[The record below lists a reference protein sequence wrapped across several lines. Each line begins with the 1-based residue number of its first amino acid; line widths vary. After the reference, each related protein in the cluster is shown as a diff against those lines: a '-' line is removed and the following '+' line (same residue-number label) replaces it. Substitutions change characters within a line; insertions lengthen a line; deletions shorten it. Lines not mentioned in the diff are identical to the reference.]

1 MKRYGIRNKDLSQ
14 VLSLTD
20 RTISNK
26 LAGET
31 DFTVKEALDSYTS
44 EAAKGS
50 FEEHIK
56 GKIQSGMLAD
66 FLILGD
72 NLFTADVN
80 TIKDIPVL
88 ATYMGGKKVYSK

>member
-1 MKRYGIRNKDLSQ
+1 MQCAVTRKNLRGDVGPYLPDE
-14 VLSLTD
+14 
-20 RTISNK
+20 
-26 LAGET
+26 A
-31 DFTVKEALDSYTS
+31 FTVKEALDSYTS

-50 FEEHIK
+50 FEENIK

-66 FLILGD
+66 FLILGE